1 MKKFLYLYSGGNAP
15 ATPEAGRKMMNE
27 WNAYF
32 AKLSGKLD
40 NGGPLGPHKSVGGKA
55 GSQPSGFSILTAK
68 DMDEAVALTKG
79 HPHLANKGTIDI
91 SEIQP
96 IPR

>member
-1 MKKFLYLYSGGNAP
+1 
-15 ATPEAGRKMMNE
+15 MMDD
-27 WNAYF
+27 WNSYF

-40 NGGPLGPHKSVGGKA
+40 SGGPLGPHKSVGGNG
-55 GSQPSGFSILTAK
+55 GSQPNGFSILSAR

-91 SEIQP
+91 CEIEP

>member
-1 MKKFLYLYSGGNAP
+1 MKKFLYLYSGG
-15 ATPEAGRKMMNE
+15 TPPTTAEAGRNMME
-27 WNAYF
+27 DWKTYF

-40 NGGPLGPHKSVGGKA
+40 SGGPLGPHKSVGANG
-55 GSQPSGFSILTAK
+55 GVQPNGFSILAAK

-91 SEIQP
+91 CEIQP